1 MRIIFHIDVNN
12 AFLSWTA
19 VEYLKDGFKDIRK
32 FEAVIGGKENSRN
45 GVVLAKSISAKKCG
59 VVTGE
64 PIVHSRKKCPNLEV
78 YPPNYKLYSEM
89 SKNLFLFLRKY
100 TPDIEVC
107 SIDECFIDYTP
118 VKKMYGDEKEFAK
131 KIQSEIFEKFGFTVN
146 IGIANNKL
154 CAKMASDLEKPNKI
168 ITIYDDEIE
177 EKMWNLDINEL
188 YGCGKK
194 TSELLN
200 KINIF
205 TIGDLANYD
214 ENKLRKY
221 FKNRAH
227 ALIDM
232 ARGIDD
238 SVVVSDND
246 KNKCISS
253 STTFEKDEYDEKSII
268 KILDKLIE
276 KVTFQLREQGSS
288 AYVVGIIIKDAFFK
302 TKSHQVKLKNAT
314 NETKEI
320 KDVARKLFL
329 KNWNKEDVRLIGVK
343 VEQLVSSCNYQMS
356 LFEEIKEKDNNKKLD
371 ETVDQ
376 LYKKYGSKVIKKWG
390 RKYE

>member
-32 FEAVIGGKENSRN
+32 FEAVIGGKENSRS

-89 SKNLFLFLRKY
+89 SKKLFLFLKEY

-118 VKKMYGDEKEFAK
+118 VKKMYGDELEFAK

-168 ITIYDDEIE
+168 ITIFDNEIE
-177 EKMWNLDINEL
+177 EKMWPLPINDL

-194 TSELLN
+194 TTELLN
-200 KINIF
+200 KINIL

-227 ALIDM
+227 VLIDM

-238 SVVVSDND
+238 SIVVSDND

-268 KILDKLIE
+268 KVLDKLTE

-288 AYVVGIIIKDAFFK
+288 AYVVGIIIKDSFFK

-329 KNWNKEDVRLIGVK
+329 KSWNKEDVRLIGVK

-371 ETVDQ
+371 ETVDK
-376 LYKKYGSKVIKKWG
+376 LYKKYGSKVIKK
-390 RKYE
+390 

>member
-89 SKNLFLFLRKY
+89 SKNLFLFLREY

-376 LYKKYGSKVIKKWG
+376 LYKKYGSKVIKK
-390 RKYE
+390 